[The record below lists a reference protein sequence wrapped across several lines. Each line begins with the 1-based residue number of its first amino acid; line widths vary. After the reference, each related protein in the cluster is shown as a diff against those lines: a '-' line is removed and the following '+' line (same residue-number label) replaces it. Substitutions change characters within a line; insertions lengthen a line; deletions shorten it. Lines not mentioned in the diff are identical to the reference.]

1 MAGIARPTGLAHIRK
16 LTTRRS
22 AALPTRQQPAKNTR
36 YLRSRDPRTA
46 VLPTDMTM
54 ADIKFTTNLRVSTA
68 DFLHASE
75 RARAD
80 VKSDAREA
88 RDPLSVIEEALEEE
102 RTRLMLVNSMLGC
115 VQVALDPEAIS
126 VAPAV
131 YFPEVLELARQLIN
145 TSVQR
150 LEYEEIRRLL
160 HSSTGCAN

>member
-1 MAGIARPTGLAHIRK
+1 
-16 LTTRRS
+16 
-22 AALPTRQQPAKNTR
+22 
-36 YLRSRDPRTA
+36 
-46 VLPTDMTM
+46 M
-54 ADIKFTTNLRVSTA
+54 ADTKFTTNPRVSTA

-88 RDPLSVIEEALEEE
+88 RDLLSVIEEALEEE
-102 RTRLMLVNSMLGC
+102 RTRLMLANSMLGC

-150 LEYEEIRRLL
+150 LEYEQIRRLL